1 MRSQDAEYFRVLDEL
16 MTGDE
21 ILFRVGIGHLLSV
34 GYENLTEEAVLRARG
49 ALATQA
55 GSTAQRDVRR
65 TIEVIEKE
73 ASEMEEEAIPVI
85 TPEYQIAILRMASR
99 IREVPLWTLLKYI
112 SRKVKIS

>member
-16 MTGDE
+16 MTRDE

-34 GYENLTEEAVLRARG
+34 GYDNLTEEAV
-49 ALATQA
+49 Q
-55 GSTAQRDVRR
+55 R

-73 ASEMEEEAIPVI
+73 AAEMDEESIPVI

>member
-1 MRSQDAEYFRVLDEL
+1 MKSQDAEYFRVLDEL
-16 MTGDE
+16 MTRDE

-34 GYENLTEEAVLRARG
+34 GYENLTEEAV
-49 ALATQA
+49 Q
-55 GSTAQRDVRR
+55 R

-85 TPEYQIAILRMASR
+85 TPEYQIDILRTAAK

-112 SRKVKIS
+112 SKKVKIS

>member
-16 MTGDE
+16 MMRDE

-34 GYENLTEEAVLRARG
+34 GYDHLTEEVV
-49 ALATQA
+49 Q
-55 GSTAQRDVRR
+55 R
-65 TIEVIEKE
+65 TIEVIQAE
-73 ASEMEEEAIPVI
+73 ALSEDEEVIPVI
-85 TPEYQIAILRMASR
+85 TPEYQIAILKMAAK

>member
-1 MRSQDAEYFRVLDEL
+1 MKSQDAEYFRVLDEL
-16 MTGDE
+16 MTRDE
-21 ILFRVGIGHLLSV
+21 SLFRVGIGHLLSV
-34 GYENLTEEAVLRARG
+34 GYENLTEEAV
-49 ALATQA
+49 Q
-55 GSTAQRDVRR
+55 R

-85 TPEYQIAILRMASR
+85 PPEYQIAILRMASR

>member
-1 MRSQDAEYFRVLDEL
+1 MKSQDAEYFRVLDEL
-16 MTGDE
+16 MTRDE

-34 GYENLTEEAVLRARG
+34 GYENLTKEAV
-49 ALATQA
+49 QW
-55 GSTAQRDVRR
+55 

>member
-1 MRSQDAEYFRVLDEL
+1 MKSQDAEYFRVLDEL

-34 GYENLTEEAVLRARG
+34 GYENLTEEAVLR
-49 ALATQA
+49 
-55 GSTAQRDVRR
+55 

-85 TPEYQIAILRMASR
+85 TPEYQIDILRTAAK

-112 SRKVKIS
+112 SKKVKIS

>member
-1 MRSQDAEYFRVLDEL
+1 MRSQDAEYFRVLYEL

-34 GYENLTEEAVLRARG
+34 GYENLTEEAVM
-49 ALATQA
+49 
-55 GSTAQRDVRR
+55 R
-65 TIEVIEKE
+65 TIRVIENE
-73 ASEMEEEAIPVI
+73 ASEMDEEAIPVI

>member
-16 MTGDE
+16 MTRDE

-34 GYENLTEEAVLRARG
+34 GYENLTEEAV
-49 ALATQA
+49 Q
-55 GSTAQRDVRR
+55 R

-73 ASEMEEEAIPVI
+73 ASEMDEDSIPVI

-112 SRKVKIS
+112 SRKVNIS

>member
-1 MRSQDAEYFRVLDEL
+1 MRSKDAEYFWVLDEL

-21 ILFRVGIGHLLSV
+21 ILFRVGISHLLSV
-34 GYENLTEEAVLRARG
+34 GYENLTEEAVLR
-49 ALATQA
+49 
-55 GSTAQRDVRR
+55 
-65 TIEVIEKE
+65 TIKVIEKD
-73 ASEMEEEAIPVI
+73 ALEMDEESIPAI

>member
-1 MRSQDAEYFRVLDEL
+1 MKSQDAEYFRVLDEL
-16 MTGDE
+16 MTRDE

-34 GYENLTEEAVLRARG
+34 GYDNLTDEAV
-49 ALATQA
+49 Q
-55 GSTAQRDVRR
+55 R

-73 ASEMEEEAIPVI
+73 ASEMDEEAIPVI

>member
-1 MRSQDAEYFRVLDEL
+1 MKSQDAEYFRVLDEL
-16 MTGDE
+16 MTRDE

-34 GYENLTEEAVLRARG
+34 GYENLTEEAVE
-49 ALATQA
+49 
-55 GSTAQRDVRR
+55 R
-65 TIEVIEKE
+65 TIRVIEQE
-73 ASEMEEEAIPVI
+73 ALEEDEDSIPVI